1 MGLLYGNQY
10 SKCGPRIHKLTQV
23 GWSNYMQPFGSQI
36 LQFLGF
42 ESYPN
47 GNPTLAFPSTPNAY
61 GIFVNTD
68 NTDYLGERQMKL
80 TVSLLNY
87 PTATSAVV
95 NFKIRIDP
103 CVVTSYAAPAEMTI
117 SFTIGQTPMNAIFNF
132 VQGSCAYPATYR
144 A

>member
-1 MGLLYGNQY
+1 MGLIYGSQY
-10 SKCGPRIHKLTQV
+10 SKCGPRLHLLTQV
-23 GWSNYMQPFGSQI
+23 GSPTPMQPFGSQI

-47 GNPTLAFPSTPNAY
+47 GNPTLAFPSTPNAF

-68 NTDYLGERQMKL
+68 NTDYVGERQMKL

-87 PTATSAVV
+87 PGATSAVV

-103 CVVTSYAAPAEMTI
+103 CVVTSYAAPMAMTI
-117 SFTIGQTPMNAIFNF
+117 SFTIG
-132 VQGSCAYPATYR
+132 
-144 A
+144 